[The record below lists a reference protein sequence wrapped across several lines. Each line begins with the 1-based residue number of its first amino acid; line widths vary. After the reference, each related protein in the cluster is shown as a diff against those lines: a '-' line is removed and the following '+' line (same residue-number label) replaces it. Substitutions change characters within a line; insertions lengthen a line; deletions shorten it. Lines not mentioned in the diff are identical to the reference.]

1 MVSPHQKANC
11 KTYTSMSGETMPML
25 NQFIDYPLARTK
37 DSIVR
42 KQINPALYPI
52 NYTVIVVG
60 IHFTTMIINW
70 FMKAVITKREFSS

>member
-1 MVSPHQKANC
+1 
-11 KTYTSMSGETMPML
+11 MPML
-25 NQFIDYPLARTK
+25 NHL
-37 DSIVR
+37 SIIHLHEP
-42 KQINPALYPI
+42 KTALLENKLTQPYIPI